1 MMRLS
6 LKPLHDLPPQTIGEL
21 PLVRSI
27 KQAEV
32 CPRKA
37 SAKEHQLGHLYHVRN
52 RSSLACISDIV
63 LRRDL
68 HKLIG
73 KWESA

>member
-52 RSSLACISDIV
+52 RGSFACVMDIV
-63 LRRDL
+63 PRRDL
-68 HKLIG
+68 HKFLG
-73 KWESA
+73 KWELA

>member
-1 MMRLS
+1 MA
-6 LKPLHDLPPQTIGEL
+6 
-21 PLVRSI
+21 RSI

-37 SAKEHQLGHLYHVRN
+37 SVKEHQLGHLYHVRN

>member
-1 MMRLS
+1 MSLA
-6 LKPLHDLPPQTIGEL
+6 LKPFDDPPQRGIVL
-21 PLVRSI
+21 SALAHSI

-52 RSSLACISDIV
+52 RGSFACVMDIV
-63 LRRDL
+63 PRRDL
-68 HKLIG
+68 HKFLG
-73 KWESA
+73 KWELA